1 VVKHKIKKIDLIN
14 IISNKTGLSQNL
26 SKKILSDL
34 IEILNY
40 NISNGHLS
48 LKNIGTFKLL
58 SKKERIGRNP
68 KTKKEHLISARKV
81 VKFIPSKYISEKLNK
96 TNE

>member
-1 VVKHKIKKIDLIN
+1 MVKHKIKKIDLIN

>member
-1 VVKHKIKKIDLIN
+1 MVKNKIKKIDLIN

-34 IEILNY
+34 IEILNN
-40 NISNGHLS
+40 NISNGYLS

-68 KTKKEHLISARKV
+68 KTKKEHLISARKGV
-81 VKFIPSKYISEKLNK
+81 RFIPSKYISEKLNK

>member
-1 VVKHKIKKIDLIN
+1 MVKHKIKKIDLIN

-34 IEILNY
+34 IEILNN
-40 NISNGHLS
+40 NISNGYLS

-58 SKKERIGRNP
+58 SKKERLVETRKQKRTLN
-68 KTKKEHLISARKV
+68 IS
-81 VKFIPSKYISEKLNK
+81 
-96 TNE
+96 